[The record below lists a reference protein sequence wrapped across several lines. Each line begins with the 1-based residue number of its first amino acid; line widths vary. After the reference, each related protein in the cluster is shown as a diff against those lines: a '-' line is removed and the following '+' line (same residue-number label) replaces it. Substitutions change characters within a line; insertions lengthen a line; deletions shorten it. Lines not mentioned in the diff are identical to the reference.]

1 MMRHMH
7 GVQHPR
13 DGGGFPPGLSGVP
26 PRSLRTVLRSYSA
39 ISRRQIGH
47 DPLTAG
53 GVSEHTSTMH
63 VRQKQCVHGAA
74 ICITP
79 GSSHS
84 E

>member
-1 MMRHMH
+1 MRHMH
-7 GVQHPR
+7 GMQHPR